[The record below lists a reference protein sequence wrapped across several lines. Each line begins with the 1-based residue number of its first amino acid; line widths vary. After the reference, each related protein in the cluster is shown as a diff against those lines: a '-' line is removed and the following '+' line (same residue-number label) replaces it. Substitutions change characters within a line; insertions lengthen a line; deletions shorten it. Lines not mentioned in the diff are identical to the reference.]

1 VKIWQMNSA
10 GRDQL
15 RLGEAAAPEPGRGEV
30 LVRVASVSLNYRDLL
45 VIGGKMATKGLSFP
59 FTPASDLAGSVVA
72 LGPDVTRFATG
83 DRVIS
88 TYVPGWIDG
97 KALGSAAEPYGQT
110 MGGPRP
116 GVLAEFV
123 ALPEHWLI
131 KAPNSLNDPEA
142 STLPIAG
149 VTAWFSLVEE
159 GKLRAGET
167 VLVQGTGG
175 VALFGLQI
183 AKAVGARVIITS
195 SSDAKL
201 ERAKALGADVGINRN
216 KLDWVPAVL
225 AATGGHGADHI
236 LEIGGGPNLGKSVD
250 AAAVGGQIS
259 VIGVIEGLDLSASVI
274 PVLYKQVRIRGVLVG
289 HRRAAEDF
297 VTAVDT
303 VKLKPVIDGHYGLQD
318 LQSALAHLERGPFGK
333 VVVNL

>member
-1 VKIWQMNSA
+1 VKLWTMNGI

-15 RLGEAAAPEPGRGEV
+15 QLCEAAAPKPGPGEV
-30 LVRVASVSLNYRDLL
+30 LVRVGSVSLNYRDLL
-45 VIGGKMATKGLSFP
+45 VIDGQMGEGRSFP
-59 FTPASDLAGSVVA
+59 FTPASDMAGSVVA
-72 LGPDVTRFATG
+72 LGQGAARFATG

-97 KALGSAAEPYGQT
+97 KGLGSAAEPYGQT

-116 GVLAEFV
+116 GVLAEFL
-123 ALPEHWLI
+123 ALPEDWLI
-131 KAPNSLNDPEA
+131 KAPNSLDDAEA

-159 GKLRAGET
+159 GRLHAGQT
-167 VLVQGTGG
+167 VLVQGPGG

-183 AKAVGARVIITS
+183 AKATGARVIITS

-201 ERAKALGADVGINRN
+201 DRARALGADVGINRK

-236 LEIGGGPNLGKSVD
+236 LEIAGGPNLGKSVE

-259 VIGVIEGLDLSASVI
+259 VIGVIEGLDLSAHVV
-274 PVLYKQVRIRGVLVG
+274 PLLYKRIRIRGLLVG

-303 VKLKPVIDGHYGLQD
+303 VNLKPVIDGRYAMQD
-318 LQSALAHLERGPFGK
+318 LRSALAHLERGPFGK

>member
-1 VKIWQMNSA
+1 MKLWKMDGL
-10 GRDQL
+10 GRDRLQL
-15 RLGEAAAPEPGRGEV
+15 CETEAPKPGPGEV

-45 VIGGKMATKGLSFP
+45 VIEGKMGAGRAFP
-59 FTPASDLAGSVVA
+59 FTPASDMAGSVVA
-72 LGPDVTRFATG
+72 LGQGSARFATG

-97 KALGSAAEPYGQT
+97 KGLGSAAEPYGQT
-110 MGGPRP
+110 LGGPRP
-116 GVLAEFV
+116 GVLAEFL
-123 ALPEHWLI
+123 ALPENWLI
-131 KAPNSLNDPEA
+131 RAPNSLDDAEA

-159 GKLRAGET
+159 GQLHAGQT

-183 AKAVGARVIITS
+183 AKAAGARVIITS

-201 ERAKALGADVGINRN
+201 ERAKALGADVGINR
-216 KLDWVPAVL
+216 KRLDWVSAVL
-225 AATGGHGADHI
+225 AATSGHGADHI
-236 LEIGGGPNLGKSVD
+236 LEIAGGPSLGKSVE

-259 VIGVIEGLDLSASVI
+259 VIGVIEGLDVSAHVI
-274 PVLYKQVRIRGVLVG
+274 PLLYKQIRIRGVLVG
-289 HRRAAEDF
+289 HRRAAEDL
-297 VTAVDT
+297 VAAVDA
-303 VKLKPVIDGHYGLQD
+303 VSLKPVIDGRYAMQD
-318 LQSALAHLERGPFGK
+318 LRSALAHLERGPFGK